1 MKKSIFAV
9 FAAVVAMCALTFT
22 SCSKEESHL
31 GEMEEFLIKFE
42 FNVTGTVEDPQA
54 AMILQMMKEEIESQ
68 EITYV
73 GTLSEAKAKFDEAVT
88 KGADLQTAINDFYKN
103 FGVDIQ
109 VTLKMTNS
117 KGETVSSHVWKRQ

>member
-1 MKKSIFAV
+1 MKIKMSSAV
-9 FAAVVAMCALTFT
+9 FKNLDPSDEQKKKMFDRII
-22 SCSKEESHL
+22 EEDT
-31 GEMEEFLIKFE
+31 K
-42 FNVTGTVEDPQA
+42 
-54 AMILQMMKEEIESQ
+54 IESQ

-88 KGADLQTAINDFYKN
+88 KGAELQTAINDFYKN